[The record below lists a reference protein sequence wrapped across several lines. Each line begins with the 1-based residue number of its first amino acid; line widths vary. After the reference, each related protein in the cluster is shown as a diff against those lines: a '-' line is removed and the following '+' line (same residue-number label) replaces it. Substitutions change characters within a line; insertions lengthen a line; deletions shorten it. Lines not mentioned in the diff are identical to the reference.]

1 MRAGV
6 GGAIGVFDSAF
17 GTNLRPGYEASYDA
31 ALEAEAAQLAADAAA
46 KEAPPVETQPQSQPD
61 ESAPVDAVRDI
72 LPAPADEVPTDD
84 NPESLHD
91 FVAAATKPG
100 KPEEDTFTTSLE
112 SSTKGANVRESIPL
126 NQLKL
131 TDIHPAVVEML
142 PKPSVPAEDIPLPLF
157 EDLPLSIPLFEEIP
171 LPDPMEH
178 DGSSMVLDPSAYPD
192 GIVDTAEPIPRT
204 SNKLIPTIPMV
215 GPVEPAGEISAMPL
229 IVPAKD
235 TSPFVPVAGAPI
247 DGMAKFLKPAGLA
260 VAVSAAVGGLVGAIW
275 FGNTILAKFRKGRS
289 KKRKA
294 GKQRQRRHVRDW
306 TVHEG

>member
-1 MRAGV
+1 MDAG
-6 GGAIGVFDSAF
+6 
-17 GTNLRPGYEASYDA
+17 
-31 ALEAEAAQLAADAAA
+31 LEAKAAQLAADAAA
-46 KEAPPVETQPQSQPD
+46 KEAPPVETQPQPQPD

-72 LPAPADEVPTDD
+72 LPVPADEVPTDD

-112 SSTKGANVRESIPL
+112 SSTKGAANVRESIPL
-126 NQLKL
+126 NQLRL
-131 TDIHPAVVEML
+131 TDIHPAIAEML
-142 PKPSVPAEDIPLPLF
+142 PKPDAPPEDIPLPLF
-157 EDLPLSIPLFEEIP
+157 EDLPLAIPLFGEIP
-171 LPDPMEH
+171 LPDPVEH

-215 GPVEPAGEISAMPL
+215 GPVDLAGEISAMPL
-229 IVPAKD
+229 IVAAKD
-235 TSPFVPVAGAPI
+235 TSPFVPVAVAPK

-275 FGNTILAKFRKGRS
+275 IGNTLLAKFRKGRS
-289 KKRKA
+289 KRRKA

-306 TVHEG
+306 TMHEG